1 MTHNKEQINIETA
14 VLLLNWNGVEL
25 TIPCIESL
33 QNGTIKPTKIFVV
46 DNASI
51 DDSVYILKENYP
63 FIDLIQNETNL
74 GFTGGNNVGFEKIL
88 NNHYDY
94 IWVLNNDT
102 LVDEHCLCNL
112 IETMETDKTI
122 AATSGKIFYDDPS
135 DVIWY
140 AGSTLNKF
148 TLRSKHKGELE
159 KDNGQ
164 YNTPEDVP
172 FISGCCMFIR
182 RNALEQ
188 VGGFDNNFFAYS
200 EDLDWCL
207 RANKLNL
214 RLRYTPEAIIY
225 HKVSAS
231 FKKTT
236 SNKNGGTSS
245 PFAIYLSTRNRIYII
260 RKHSIH
266 WIQFLSAI
274 IHCYFWNCYYV
285 FALTLLFRFKKAKSV
300 IKAIYDGCF
309 KKIITF

>member
-1 MTHNKEQINIETA
+1 MTHNKKQINIETA

-25 TIPCIESL
+25 TIPCIDSL

-51 DDSVYILKENYP
+51 DDSVSILKENYP

-140 AGSTLNKF
+140 AGATFNKY
-148 TLRSKHKGELE
+148 TLRSKHKGDME
-159 KDNGQ
+159 KDIGQ
-164 YNTPEDVP
+164 FNTPEDVF

-182 RNALEQ
+182 RNTLVT
-188 VGGFDNNFFAYS
+188 VGLFDNNFFAYS

-207 RANKLNL
+207 RANKLKL
-214 RLRYTPEAIIY
+214 RLSYTPKAIVY

-236 SNKNGGTSS
+236 TNKNGGTSS
-245 PFAIYLSTRNRIYII
+245 PFAIYLTTRNRIYII
-260 RKHSIH
+260 RKHARNH
-266 WIQFLSAI
+266 LQLFTEI
-274 IHCYFWNCYYV
+274 IRLLLWCIYYGT
-285 FALTLLFRFKKAKSV
+285 ALLFLLRINKLNSL
-300 IKAIYDGCF
+300 IRGIRDGCF
-309 KKIITF
+309 NKINNT